1 MNYPLK
7 NYIVTQKFGETT
19 TDSNGHTG
27 IDLWQPIG
35 TPVYAVEGG
44 DVLAAGV
51 INNAYGNSQYGKC
64 VLIDHKNGYCTFYA
78 HLDKVLVQKGAS
90 VLPGAQIGTV
100 GATGNVTGPHLH
112 FEVRTKPVWNR
123 ANFIDPE
130 LWLGKAVDKPNVIQT
145 EKPVI
150 SVKEPEFKLDDKV
163 KISGILVNMR
173 NAPGFSSGIL
183 AQLKNGTKLTI
194 SGDRIEKDGLYWYPV
209 QLEGYIAETDGHTQ
223 LLEKDE

>member
-7 NYIVTQKFGETT
+7 NYIVTQKFGETI
-19 TDSNGHTG
+19 TDPNGHTG

-44 DVLAAGV
+44 DILAAGI

-64 VLIDHKNGYCTFYA
+64 VLIDHRNGYCTFYA
-78 HLDKVLVQKGAS
+78 HLDSVMVQKGMS
-90 VLPGAQIGTV
+90 VLAGTQIGTV
-100 GATGNVTGPHLH
+100 GATGNATGPHLH

-130 LWLGKAVDKPNVIQT
+130 SWLGAAVDKPNVIET
-145 EKPVI
+145 NKPNVSI
-150 SVKEPEFKLDDKV
+150 KEPSFEKDEPV

-173 NAPGFSSGIL
+173 SNPGYSNNVL
-183 AQLKNGTKLTI
+183 VQLKHGIKLKI
-194 SGDRIEKDGLYWYPV
+194 DGERIEKDGLYWYPV
-209 QLEGYIAETDGHTQ
+209 RLEGYIAESDGHSQ
-223 LLEKDE
+223 LLEKDK